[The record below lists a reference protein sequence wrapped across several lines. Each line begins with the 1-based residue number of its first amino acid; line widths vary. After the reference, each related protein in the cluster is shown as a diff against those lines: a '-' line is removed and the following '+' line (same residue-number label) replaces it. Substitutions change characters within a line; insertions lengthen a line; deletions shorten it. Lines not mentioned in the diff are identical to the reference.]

1 MIIHLA
7 RIIFDDTII
16 IVFIREEP
24 TMGLGSDW
32 KKTGKGIGDAFKS
45 IGDDNV
51 NTGSSFGHAFRDL
64 GKTIIKSAKVGVD
77 KADEWAN
84 GDDAKAEP
92 AAEAEAASDEKTEE
106 APAEE

>member
-1 MIIHLA
+1 
-7 RIIFDDTII
+7 
-16 IVFIREEP
+16 
-24 TMGLGSDW
+24 MGLGSDW